1 MGGFKIVLSVEVG
14 EIIPENAHF
23 YIDDESFHGFLIDP
37 GAEAEKLLQII
48 AEKNFVIEKILL
60 THGHFDH
67 IGAVTEI
74 QNKLKIPVFAHELGK
89 NYLFN
94 PEKNLSIFTIGAE
107 MKLGGVNFLA
117 DGDFICLEKNSELNL
132 QLIHTP
138 GHTTDGATFYSKKN
152 NLAFVGDTIFKNS
165 FGRTDFPGGNFETLI
180 HSIKTKIFV
189 MPDETILYTGHGEN
203 TSVGYEKNFF
213 TFYSTFAK

>member
-1 MGGFKIVLSVEVG
+1 MVLTVEVG
-14 EIIPENAHF
+14 EMIPENAHF
-23 YIDDESFHGFLIDP
+23 FIDDESLHGFLIDP

-48 AEKNFVIEKILL
+48 SEKNLVIEKILL

-89 NYLFN
+89 DYLFN
-94 PEKNLSIFTIGAE
+94 PTKNLSRFTVEKE
-107 MKLGGVNFLA
+107 MKLAEVNFLS
-117 DGDFICLEKNSELNL
+117 DGDLICLEKNSEFNL

-152 NLAFVGDTIFKNS
+152 SLAFVGDTIFKNS
-165 FGRTDFPGGNFETLI
+165 FGRTDFPGGSFETLI
-180 HSIKTKIFV
+180 QSIKTKIFAL
-189 MPDETILYTGHGEN
+189 PDETILYSGHGEN
-203 TSVGYEKNFF
+203 TSVGYEKKFF
-213 TFYSTFAK
+213 TF